1 MPMRILLIMYYIPH
15 LEMFTQ
21 FSDQII
27 LEKLLS
33 EIRKTFFFSLKLQ
46 DKYWAHLE

>member
-1 MPMRILLIMYYIPH
+1 MPVRILLIMYCIPH

-21 FSDQII
+21 VSHQII

-33 EIRKTFFFSLKLQ
+33 EIRKTFFVIE
-46 DKYWAHLE
+46 APR